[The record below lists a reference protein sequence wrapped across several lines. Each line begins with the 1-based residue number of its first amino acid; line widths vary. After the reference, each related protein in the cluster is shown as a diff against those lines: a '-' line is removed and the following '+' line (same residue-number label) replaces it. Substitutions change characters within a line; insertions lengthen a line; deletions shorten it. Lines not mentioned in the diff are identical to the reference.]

1 MFAPTN
7 QGLGFF
13 LAVIATICWGSWPSA
28 RVNCNAEAPVFVIL
42 YLVGQLCTAVFF
54 CLTLGMIRASNSSFD
69 QTSFLDVLLL
79 GSDGRKLIVTL
90 GGFCYGN
97 SDFIFAIVCSKLSFA
112 VGFPIYAGTELILG
126 TLLNYAILGSTANL
140 QLQFMGLLV
149 AFCAILCMAVAD
161 KFDQSTADR
170 EPGDDINNSV
180 AAGGMPLNNSVYS
193 PLTIDT
199 VESSPHKNRSFK
211 VNSWVLACFAAGCLS
226 GSWSPL
232 SSLGRSGRWVYTD
245 QLICLSPLNLCI
257 LLN

>member
-7 QGLGFF
+7 QGIGFF

-28 RVNCNAEAPVFVIL
+28 RVNCNADAPVFVIL
-42 YLVGQLCTAVFF
+42 YLIGQLCTAVFF
-54 CLTLGMIRASNSSFD
+54 CLTLGMIKATSSSFD
-69 QTSFLDVLLL
+69 QSSFFEVLLD

-140 QLQFMGLLV
+140 LLQFLGLAV
-149 AFCAILCMAVAD
+149 AFSAILCMAVAD
-161 KFDQSTADR
+161 VFEQPAADSENVLSADVVSREEDVYNQLAIKPFDTS
-170 EPGDDINNSV
+170 
-180 AAGGMPLNNSVYS
+180 
-193 PLTIDT
+193 
-199 VESSPHKNRSFK
+199 ESFHPENPSFK

-232 SSLGRSGRWVYTD
+232 SSLGRSGR
-245 QLICLSPLNLCI
+245 
-257 LLN
+257 